1 MLLQWRL
8 RGKWIKKSIKESV
21 RRTRYQVQLYA
32 KEAGNEGRVE
42 EGRAEE
48 GLVEEG
54 RVEEGCVEEGRDE
67 EGRDEEG
74 RVKECH
80 DDVGREEPLLIAID
94 VQVEP
99 QVEPVGGG
107 HDT

>member
-1 MLLQWRL
+1 M
-8 RGKWIKKSIKESV
+8 KKSIDESV

-32 KEAGNEGRVE
+32 KEAGKEGH
-42 EGRAEE
+42 
-48 GLVEEG
+48 
-54 RVEEGCVEEGRDE
+54 DI
-67 EGRDEEG
+67 EG

-99 QVEPVGGG
+99 HVEPAGGG
-107 HDT
+107 HDV